1 MAVGWSHGH
10 YVVKH
15 GKRKSARPAAWWSRR
30 IALLL
35 EGFIAVA
42 VGLAITWFLAMVSV
56 SG

>member
-10 YVVKH
+10 DVVKR
-15 GKRKSARPAAWWSRR
+15 GERKSARPAAWWSHR

-35 EGFIAVA
+35 EVLIAVA
-42 VGLAITWFLAMVSV
+42 VGLAITWFLAIVSV